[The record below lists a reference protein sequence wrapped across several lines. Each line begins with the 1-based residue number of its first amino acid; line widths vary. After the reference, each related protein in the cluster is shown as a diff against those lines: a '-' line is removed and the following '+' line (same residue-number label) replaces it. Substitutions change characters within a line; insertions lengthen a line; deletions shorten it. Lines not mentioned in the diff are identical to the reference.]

1 MKNVLLIT
9 DSFPTES
16 YKRSG
21 IFAFDD
27 YLFLSN
33 KGLKV
38 KMIILYRIT
47 FERKQ
52 LFKPWQQYQ
61 KIKRQITE
69 IRFAIKSSTNIE
81 LIPYFSLIKPLV
93 FKEDLF
99 LYKTSKFKNKNF
111 DGIIVHSMLHTG
123 LNISWIKRQFP
134 NQKIILKEHSDWS
147 MFNKIIRYF
156 CFKKINLFSEIWSNS
171 LISKEKFENL
181 LSLNKDLVFAPPEIS
196 IDYPKFFIN
205 QQTYLK
211 QYSTIKFITVANLIK
226 QKGYE
231 ETFEIM
237 KIASFLGIDW
247 SWKIIGKG
255 VFIDKINELT
265 ILNGFEKN
273 ITVIPE
279 LKKTELYDE
288 LIESNIYVQLSYQE
302 TFGIAP
308 IEGFSFYN
316 KLIVSDKI
324 TSVNELG
331 LKSNSN
337 VLVIE
342 NIDNILIQQ
351 SLISKFLIQNQNLVE
366 FNETISFVNNQ
377 VNSSPKKIVYHEPCP
392 YSPLYL

>member
-1 MKNVLLIT
+1 MKEILLIT

-16 YKRSG
+16 FKRSG
-21 IFAFDD
+21 VFAYDD
-27 YLFLSN
+27 YLFLSD
-33 KGLKV
+33 KGLEI

-52 LFKPWQQYQ
+52 LLKPCQQYQ
-61 KIKRQITE
+61 KINKQIAE
-69 IRFAIKSSTNIE
+69 IEIAIKSSINIE

-99 LYKTSKFKNKNF
+99 LHKSSKFKNQKF

-147 MFNKIIRYF
+147 MFNKITRYF
-156 CFKKINLFSEIWSNS
+156 CLQKINFFSEIWSNS
-171 LISKEKFENL
+171 IISKEKFEKL
-181 LSLNKDLVFAPPEIS
+181 FSLNKDIVFSRPI
-196 IDYPKFFIN
+196 IRMDYPKFFIN
-205 QQTYLK
+205 QQIYVK
-211 QYSTIKFITVANLIK
+211 QYSTIKFITVANLIA

-237 KIASFLGIDW
+237 KIANVLGIEW

-255 VFIDKINELT
+255 VFIDRINELT
-265 ILNGFEKN
+265 VMNGFEKN
-273 ITVIPE
+273 ITIIPE
-279 LKKTELYDE
+279 LKKTELYNE
-288 LIESNIYVQLSYQE
+288 LIKSNIYVQLSYKE

-331 LKSNSN
+331 LKDNPN
-337 VLVIE
+337 VFVIG
-342 NIDNILIQQ
+342 NIDSVLKQRN
-351 SLISKFLIQNQNLVE
+351 LISKFLLQNQNLLE
-366 FNETISFVNNQ
+366 FEKAISSTNNQ
-377 VNSSPKKIVYHEPCP
+377 VNNLPKKI
-392 YSPLYL
+392 S